1 MAGIKLDNSLKSIV
15 MDRLRSAIIGGAYKP
30 GERLVEQSIADELGI
45 SRGPV
50 REAFL
55 QLQQEG
61 LIQMNPRRGCV
72 VTPLSPTQAAE
83 IYVLRGHLESLAVRL
98 ARPHWTPEDAGRLAA
113 LLDQMGGLGPED
125 WERAIALDM
134 AFHHTI
140 VDRSKCEPVIQM
152 YRSMD
157 GKVAACFM
165 TVKHHLPFRP
175 HLMASR
181 HAKLAEVLHE
191 GDFWRA
197 EFLAAEHWAD
207 TAARFRALLSPH
219 LEEG

>member
-1 MAGIKLDNSLKSIV
+1 MATIKLDNSLKTIV
-15 MDRLRSAIIGGAYKP
+15 TDRLRSAIIAGVHKP
-30 GERLVEQSIADELGI
+30 GERLVEQTIADELGI

-55 QLQQEG
+55 HLQQEG

-98 ARPHWTPEDAGRLAA
+98 ARPHWTPEDPGRLAA
-113 LLDQMGGLGPED
+113 LLDRMGGLGPED
-125 WERAIALDM
+125 WERAIALDRE
-134 AFHHTI
+134 FHHTI

-152 YRSMD
+152 YRSID

-165 TVKHHLPFRP
+165 TVKHHLPLP
-175 HLMASR
+175 PQLMASR
-181 HAKLAEVLHE
+181 HEKLAEALTD

-207 TAARFRALLSPH
+207 TAARFRALRLPH
-219 LEEG
+219 FEEG